1 MADTLATSQMLGA
14 LALQAIDVLD
24 DYAEGRAVIGD
35 AMLLVEV
42 RLLDDEGE
50 QVGTATHHFAT
61 SRRAV
66 VKRGLVES
74 CRDGL
79 AENSDELPDDFWGA
93 EAED

>member
-14 LALQAIDVLD
+14 LALQAFDVLD
-24 DYAEGRAVIGD
+24 EYAEGRAAIGD

-42 RLLDDEGE
+42 RLLDGEGE

-61 SRRAV
+61 CRRGI
-66 VKRGLVES
+66 VKRGLVEA

-79 AENSDELPDDFWGA
+79 CENVDELPDDFCA
-93 EAED
+93 DE